1 MDRMTIR
8 EIRRLMF
15 DNEYLTLHVG
25 GIILDNTD
33 GRRYL
38 FELREQDVKV
48 TISLEGN
55 IIIIA

>member
-15 DNEYLTLHVG
+15 DNEYLTLRG
-25 GIILDNTD
+25 GGVILDNTD

-38 FELREQDVKV
+38 YELPDQDVKV

>member
-1 MDRMTIR
+1 MDIMTIR

-25 GIILDNTD
+25 GMELDNTE

-38 FELREQDVKV
+38 YELPDQDVEV
-48 TISLEGN
+48 SISLEGN
-55 IIIIA
+55 VIIIA